1 MNINKTNEVLTIA
14 IKGLSVIAL
23 SVGIITGVNTYNSLS
38 HNGPSCSGNASA
50 IQSWYGHTATLV
62 SFNEAR
68 LQPKNGETIC
78 LGTAKKKTGGYVDYK
93 ALITET
99 NRGLIGWAK

>member
-38 HNGPSCSGNASA
+38 HKGPRQTS
-50 IQSWYGHTATLV
+50 QS
-62 SFNEAR
+62 
-68 LQPKNGETIC
+68 LQSI
-78 LGTAKKKTGGYVDYK
+78 
-93 ALITET
+93 
-99 NRGLIGWAK
+99 